1 MHVIID
7 CRFAFCSG
15 IGRYIREVVPRIL
28 RFEGH
33 SFTVILRREDEDTS
47 FGRACVGAHVRRM
60 FSTAAMYSLQEQ
72 VELPWRTPPGD
83 VFWAMHYDAPCFPL
97 RTHYR
102 IVTIHDMCHL
112 AFQQDMPWFKKC
124 YAQWFMYAASHFYDK
139 ILTVSHFSKQ
149 EILKYEGVAEDKVVV
164 TGCAVERMRYHPH
177 RDLSQERKVRER
189 YGLPKEFFLFVGN
202 GKPHKN
208 LEALLQAYARFH
220 GACATVPALVIVG
233 GFQPLEGNAVRQRLS
248 ENQGLSMVHFV
259 GAVEELELP
268 MIYRMAH
275 ALFFP
280 SLYEGFGLPL
290 LEAMACGCPVF
301 TANVASMPEV
311 CGAAAG
317 YFDPMDVEDIVRAM
331 GEALEKDRGRVA
343 KGLERVHMYS
353 WDRVAE
359 VAWGSI
365 VSLTG

>member
-177 RDLSQERKVRER
+177 RDLSQEQKVRER

-268 MIYRMAH
+268 SGGCCGSPGLDGPQRHHPHCRRGLGRGALRNGEPRLPRRDH
-275 ALFFP
+275 ARRGLDRP
-280 SLYEGFGLPL
+280 GDRPHRDCGPRFGLRGETL
-290 LEAMACGCPVF
+290 RC
-301 TANVASMPEV
+301 SM
-311 CGAAAG
+311 
-317 YFDPMDVEDIVRAM
+317 VR
-331 GEALEKDRGRVA
+331 
-343 KGLERVHMYS
+343 
-353 WDRVAE
+353 
-359 VAWGSI
+359 
-365 VSLTG
+365 